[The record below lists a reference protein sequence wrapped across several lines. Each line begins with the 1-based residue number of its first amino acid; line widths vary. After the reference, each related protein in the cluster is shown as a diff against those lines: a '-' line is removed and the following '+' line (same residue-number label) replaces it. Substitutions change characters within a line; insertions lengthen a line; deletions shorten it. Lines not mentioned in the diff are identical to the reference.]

1 MKIGDL
7 VKIDDYITSAPHIG
21 VICEI
26 MRAPPGTICKVLWV
40 GVGTISTWLYLD
52 GLTLFSEEE

>member
-7 VKIDDYITSAPHIG
+7 VEIDDCVTSAPHIG
-21 VICEI
+21 VIYQ
-26 MRAPPGTICKVLWV
+26 TNNKICKVLWV